1 MASRQSE
8 AALPQASGAKIRQ
21 DLLEKLAGIV
31 SSHVNDNLMA
41 VINRMIAELLDATAA
56 SADGSTMFQRVK
68 SGNLLK
74 ENSYAFFHLACQA
87 LADAARTELVALAP
101 VPVKSAASPIPL
113 SLVSLEEMD
122 NQVTFEGVSRPFDV
136 ANSDALAM
144 LNVRL
149 GHMLERDVLRMNQN
163 PFRPQVFLMALQQ
176 AWIDFEPERAG
187 HALIVPMLRPGMLFE
202 FAPMYEAL
210 NLAML
215 RKGVLP
221 GSVDSYRIQKT
232 DNAAAAK
239 AARAAE
245 KAALSRRL
253 QDFFKS
259 GPEADDGIPLIP
271 DLPSMPKG
279 SGGWRPST
287 AAGFDTPFV
296 PPVEQTRGGF
306 LERGAVLQPA
316 TSAGGFAPASGD
328 GAGAQAV
335 GAGGFAPAGLASGAG
350 HAAGVG
356 GGLLGILGEM
366 QKRMPPMPASGM
378 ASASDKAGAPAHNV
392 FYLPRLKESLPQGSL
407 SRGDEGTIDLLSRIF
422 ETVFLDDSIPAEIRD
437 LIQFLQIPVLK
448 AALSDKNFFFEEAH
462 PARRM
467 IDLLSRMGWEQ
478 RKHAD
483 DPLFQAMRRNVDLVG
498 RDADREQEA
507 FAEAVAD
514 LEASIAAD
522 ESITDSDIA
531 GPIAKALKQE
541 KSAEANRSARVAVA
555 MRIGGNGAVDIVD
568 NFLEKKWTTVLTV
581 AYTVEDDKPG
591 AVANATRTMDDLLW
605 SVKPKVTTEQ
615 RKELIGKLPGLL
627 TTLNQWLDVIKWK
640 DADRLQ
646 FFAGLAE
653 CHASIVRAP
662 LDLSPE
668 RQLEIAVEVAQQDA
682 IRRMEK
688 EQAAAALEQE
698 ASADE
703 AVITVDGLERG
714 MWLEFVQPDESVRK
728 VKLAWVS
735 PLRSL
740 YIFST
745 GARQEA
751 FSLQSEA
758 LAQACREGKAR
769 VIQDSGVVARVL
781 SEAMNDSAGAVLSA

>member
-8 AALPQASGAKIRQ
+8 AGPPQASGAQARQ
-21 DLLEKLAGIV
+21 DLMDKLVGIV
-31 SSHVNDNLMA
+31 SSHVNEHLMA
-41 VINRMIAELLDATAA
+41 VVNRIIAGLLDATDP
-56 SADGSTMFQRVK
+56 SANGGAMYQRVK

-74 ENSYAFFHLACQA
+74 ENSYAFFHLACTA
-87 LADAARTELVALAP
+87 LTDAVRKDLAALAP
-101 VPVKSAASPIPL
+101 VSAKSAAPAAPL
-113 SLVSLEEMD
+113 SLVPLEEMD
-122 NQVTFEGVSRPFDV
+122 NQVAFDAISRPFDV
-136 ANSDALAM
+136 TCSDALAT
-144 LNVRL
+144 LSVRL
-149 GHMLERDVLRMNQN
+149 GHMLGRDVLRMNQN

-176 AWIDFEPERAG
+176 AWVDFEPDAAG
-187 HALIVPMLRPGMLFE
+187 HGLIVPLLKPAILFE

-221 GSVDSYRIQKT
+221 GSVDAYRIQKT
-232 DNAAAAK
+232 DNAAAAR

-253 QDFFKS
+253 KDFF
-259 GPEADDGIPLIP
+259 GGGAEPDDGIPLIP
-271 DLPSMPKG
+271 DLPSMPQG
-279 SGGWRPST
+279 NGGWRPST
-287 AAGFDTPFV
+287 AAGFDAPAAREAV
-296 PPVEQTRGGF
+296 PTRGGF
-306 LERGAVLQPA
+306 AEAAKGPQPA
-316 TSAGGFAPASGD
+316 PMSGGGS
-328 GAGAQAV
+328 
-335 GAGGFAPAGLASGAG
+335 
-350 HAAGVG
+350 
-356 GGLLGILGEM
+356 GGLLGMLGEM
-366 QKRMPPMPASGM
+366 QKRMPQLP
-378 ASASDKAGAPAHNV
+378 DAGAAPHNV
-392 FYLPRLKESLPQGSL
+392 FYLPRLKQSLPQGSL
-407 SRGDEGTIDLLSRIF
+407 SRGDESTIDLLSRIF
-422 ETVFLDDSIPAEIRD
+422 ETVFLDDSIPPEIRD

-478 RKHAD
+478 RKSAD

-498 RDADREQEA
+498 RDAGREQQA

-522 ESITDSDIA
+522 ETIAETDIA

-541 KSAEANRSARVAVA
+541 KAAEATRSAKTAVA
-555 MRIGGNGAVDIVD
+555 MRLGGNGAVEIVD
-568 NFLEKKWTTVLTV
+568 SFLEKKWTTVLTV
-581 AYTVEDDKPG
+581 AYTVEEDKPG

-627 TTLNQWLDVIKWK
+627 TTLNKWLDVIKWQ

-662 LDLSPE
+662 LDLSPA
-668 RQLEIAVEVAQQDA
+668 RQLEIAVEAAQQDA
-682 IRRMEK
+682 IRRIEK
-688 EQAAAALEQE
+688 EQAAAELEQ
-698 ASADE
+698 AAQADE
-703 AVITVDGLERG
+703 AIVTVDGLERG
-714 MWLEFVQPDESVRK
+714 MWLEFVQPDASVRK

-740 YIFST
+740 FIFST

-751 FSLQSEA
+751 FSLQGEA
-758 LAQACREGKAR
+758 LAQLCRDGKAR
-769 VIQDSGVVARVL
+769 VIQESGVVARVL
-781 SEAMNDSAGAVLSA
+781 SEAMNDPVPAVLSA